1 MSQII
6 LKWLLNAI
14 MLLVVAYIVP
24 GFTITSFYTALILV
38 ILLAL
43 VNITLKPILLILTLP
58 INILTLGLF
67 TFVVNGF
74 ILWILSTI
82 VKGFYISNIWSAI
95 FAAAIISIF
104 NFLIHRF
111 KYQNNFNNPKYQ

>member
-24 GFTITSFYTALILV
+24 GFTITSFYSALILV
-38 ILLAL
+38 VLLAL

-58 INILTLGLF
+58 INILSLGLF

-95 FAAAIISIF
+95 FAAAIISVF

-111 KYQNNFNNPKYQ
+111 KYQDNHHDPRYQ